1 MAAEEDMLL
10 EFRAIVGA
18 GDEDRASV
26 WCAEK
31 YGKVNKSQSPSPTA
45 AKLAITSALTSSPS
59 QSRA

>member
-1 MAAEEDMLL
+1 MLL